1 LICFFKI
8 RSTIKSF
15 ELSSK
20 GFMRREYIGL
30 NLEKKQFVKIHIID
44 DHGSHK
50 TPNFLKVMVIE
61 G

>member
-1 LICFFKI
+1 
-8 RSTIKSF
+8 
-15 ELSSK
+15 
-20 GFMRREYIGL
+20 MRREYIGL

-61 G
+61 GWWIIHLFENGIW